1 MSSYSRKSV
10 ASVRYEK
17 ASLANGAIS
26 NRHALDELRGRRRSS
41 GGDAG
46 HKRLF
51 FGRILK
57 EVQVM
62 WIKTLESLVFSS
74 VRSNYGGL
82 EEKSEKIER
91 NRGRKEWE
99 EGLKKVNAKK
109 KMH

>member
-1 MSSYSRKSV
+1 
-10 ASVRYEK
+10 
-17 ASLANGAIS
+17 
-26 NRHALDELRGRRRSS
+26 
-41 GGDAG
+41 
-46 HKRLF
+46 
-51 FGRILK
+51 
-57 EVQVM
+57 M